1 MSVSVKY
8 KPISLM
14 WFKFPRHAQGESVP
28 EKPVKSVPEKLTD
41 LNDLSLLARI
51 HKLIQ
56 EWNSTKC
63 RDHYLYGY
71 IEGFACS
78 K

>member
-1 MSVSVKY
+1 
-8 KPISLM
+8 M

-56 EWNSTKC
+56 EWNSPKC
-63 RDHYLYGY
+63 RDHYL
-71 IEGFACS
+71 
-78 K
+78 